1 MGKSS
6 SPPPAPQIAPPPP
19 PKEIRDVMDNIAK
32 VRFVSTVDAATGKK
46 VLVKDELP
54 RRPEDQRL
62 YDAAHVIVNNAV
74 GEFQRLYNYDPNS
87 VVSYAPFVNTLN
99 QINQE
104 RGDEMQR
111 LMNIPDFTRYVD
123 DFKTMQQTLLNDE
136 FTKSSD
142 ELEAGLARRGYS
154 DSTAGSEYRAFL
166 ASNKARAQQQL
177 DVDALQYGQQLRGQ
191 YLAQAGQEYGLN
203 EMPRAARE
211 QAAGTEYQA
220 QLQRQSDLNQQQQQ
234 ALNHQQIMLNTGT
247 GILQNDQNV
256 RMGGADSA
264 AGLAL
269 SEVGQANAAQY
280 AAYNA
285 QVNAQMNQHRMNM
298 DRYNNRPV
306 GWGQRLGS
314 AAAGLGM
321 YAAGSYLGG
330 PVGGA
335 AAASWGNQV
344 LGPRR

>member
-1 MGKSS
+1 MGRSS

-19 PKEIRDVMDNIAK
+19 PKEIRDVIDNIARAK
-32 VRFVSTVDAATGKK
+32 FVSTIDAATGKK
-46 VLVKDELP
+46 ILVKDELP
-54 RRPEDQRL
+54 RRHEDQRL
-62 YDAAHVIVNNAV
+62 YDASHVIINNAI

-123 DFKTMQQTLLNDE
+123 EFKTMQQTILDDE
-136 FTKSSD
+136 FTRSINEMEATLSHLGYSKSS
-142 ELEAGLARRGYS
+142 
-154 DSTAGSEYRAFL
+154 TADKYRVLL
-166 ASNKARAQQQL
+166 ASNRARAQQQL
-177 DVDALQYGQQLRGQ
+177 GVDALQYGQQLRGQ
-191 YLAQAGQEYGLN
+191 YLGQAGQEYGLN

-211 QAAGTEYQA
+211 QAAGTGYQA
-220 QLQRQSDLNQQQQQ
+220 QLQQQADLNQQQQQ
-234 ALNHQQIMLNTGT
+234 ALNHQQIMLNTGA

-269 SEVGQANAAQY
+269 AEVGQANAAQY
-280 AAYNA
+280 AHYNA
-285 QVNAQMNQHRMNM
+285 GVNAQMAQHRMNM
-298 DRYNNRPV
+298 DQYNARPV

-314 AAAGLGM
+314 AAGGLAM

-335 AAASWGNQV
+335 AAASWGNKV
-344 LGPRR
+344 LGPN